1 MEAARWPHDLEV
13 LFGQEHHNSTCW
25 ERPKRLW
32 IQEGF

>member
-1 MEAARWPHDLEV
+1 MIWRF